1 MAFLDIV
8 QRLLKNSPT
17 SDSRAQRAEELR
29 QRLSENPND
38 GMAFEELAQIVRD
51 AEENKEAADPLT
63 ADVTGTIDVTADL
76 AMWALA
82 EEIGAS
88 PDAWYS
94 LVELARL
101 SVDSDRESALRRLT
115 VASDRE
121 TSGRALAAG
130 IRVLRE
136 AGLPSAALGLGL
148 GRWRPEDQE
157 FEAGEQIVRA
167 ALEAGRVGE
176 ARTFLAQLPEEGHA
190 EQIRALRSAIDIAE
204 EL

>member
-38 GMAFEELAQIVRD
+38 VMAFEELAQIVRD

-63 ADVTGTIDVTADL
+63 ADVTGTIDFTADL

-88 PDAWYS
+88 PDAWYP

>member
-38 GMAFEELAQIVRD
+38 VMAFEELAQIVRD

>member
-1 MAFLDIV
+1 MAFIDIV
-8 QRLLKNSPT
+8 QRLLNNSESP
-17 SDSRAQRAEELR
+17 DSRAQRAVDLR
-29 QRLSENPND
+29 QRLSDDPND
-38 GMAFEELAQIVRD
+38 VTAFEELAQIVRD
-51 AEENKEAADPLT
+51 AEEGREMSDPLT
-63 ADVTGTIDVTADL
+63 ADVTGTITVSADL

-88 PDAWYS
+88 PDAWYP

-101 SVDSDRESALRRLT
+101 SVDSDREAALRRLT
-115 VASDRE
+115 VAADRE

-148 GRWRPEDQE
+148 GRWRPDEQE

-167 ALEAGRVGE
+167 ALEAGRVDE
-176 ARTFLAQLPEEGHA
+176 ARNYLHQLPHEGHTP
-190 EQIRALRSAIDIAE
+190 QIQALEHAIDIAE

>member
-1 MAFLDIV
+1 
-8 QRLLKNSPT
+8 
-17 SDSRAQRAEELR
+17 
-29 QRLSENPND
+29 
-38 GMAFEELAQIVRD
+38 
-51 AEENKEAADPLT
+51 
-63 ADVTGTIDVTADL
+63 
-76 AMWALA
+76 MWALA

>member
-8 QRLLKNSPT
+8 QRLLKNSQS
-17 SDSRAQRAEELR
+17 SDSRAERAKELR
-29 QRLSENPND
+29 HRLSENPND
-38 GMAFEELAQIVRD
+38 VTAFEELAQIVRD
-51 AEENKEAADPLT
+51 AEESQEMSDPLT
-63 ADVTGTIDVTADL
+63 ADITGSINFSADL

-88 PDAWYS
+88 PDAWYP
-94 LVELARL
+94 LIELARL
-101 SVDSDRESALRRLT
+101 SVDQDRDSALRRLT
-115 VASDRE
+115 VAADRE

-130 IRVLRE
+130 IQVLRE

-167 ALEAGRVGE
+167 ALEAGRTGE
-176 ARTFLAQLPEEGHA
+176 ARTFLGQLPEHGHA
-190 EQIRALRSAIDIAE
+190 AQISALRSAIDIAE

>member
-1 MAFLDIV
+1 MAFLDMV
-8 QRLLKNSPT
+8 QRLLKNSPLP
-17 SDSRAQRAEELR
+17 DSRTERAEELR
-29 QRLSENPND
+29 QRLSDDPND
-38 GMAFEELAQIVRD
+38 VTAFEELAQIVRD
-51 AEENKEAADPLT
+51 AEESKEVSDPLT
-63 ADVTGTIDVTADL
+63 ADITGTFDVSADL

-88 PDAWYS
+88 PDAWYP

-115 VASDRE
+115 VAADRE

-136 AGLPSAALGLGL
+136 AGLPSAALGLGV
-148 GRWRPEDQE
+148 GRWRPHEQE

-167 ALEAGRVGE
+167 ALEAGRVKE
-176 ARTFLAQLPEEGHA
+176 AKSFLSQLPREGH
-190 EQIRALRSAIDIAE
+190 EGQMSALQSAIDIAE

>member
-38 GMAFEELAQIVRD
+38 VMAFEELAQIVRD

-88 PDAWYS
+88 PDAWYP

-176 ARTFLAQLPEEGHA
+176 ARTFLAQLSEEGHA